1 MFRRRVLAPLF
12 HSRVVSRPAPPTEA
26 FVNEPPS
33 LHPSL
38 LLNRA
43 SPYQS
48 YITAKRSARER
59 QKGGGRL
66 YGRLQQCQHNA
77 FPCTQRGEGC
87 ILHRL
92 ATFWMGLKRPMCS
105 ICILMKTVFHA
116 AASEL
121 EQHGSPAARHGV
133 VVVGGDGSVGISES
147 RATSNMCSN
156 CSSSIGGGGGEKP
169 TTRRPSRRRE

>member
-1 MFRRRVLAPLF
+1 MFRRRVLTPLF

-59 QKGGGRL
+59 QKGGGVDCMVD
-66 YGRLQQCQHNA
+66 YSNV
-77 FPCTQRGEGC
+77 
-87 ILHRL
+87 
-92 ATFWMGLKRPMCS
+92 S
-105 ICILMKTVFHA
+105 IMPFHA
-116 AASEL
+116 RNGERDAF
-121 EQHGSPAARHGV
+121 
-133 VVVGGDGSVGISES
+133 
-147 RATSNMCSN
+147 C
-156 CSSSIGGGGGEKP
+156 IGLLP
-169 TTRRPSRRRE
+169 L